1 MKGNLIIMGC
11 FAAGIAAARMDLLP
25 AWLLSHD
32 VPVYILSALI
42 FQVGIGLGA
51 SNDLQRMKQSFGAGM
66 ILLPAATIIGTLLFS
81 AAGVFLL
88 GDRSLADCLALG
100 SGFGRV
106 GGVLRGV
113 RAHRRHEGC
122 RPRRRRARHDSP
134 ARQHHTRDV
143 GPVRSI
149 ALRPLGRPICPNIR
163 RRHQLDG
170 RMPAHDR
177 ARGPRQGCR
186 AVGRHTRHGP
196 RGERTDTDRYI
207 LRRILLTPKRMRTI
221 MTDIACGVPDGAF
234 IYSHRPAAAL
244 PLSAGHRAAR

>member
-88 GDRSLADCLALG
+88 GYYSLSSVLIADMKGAAPDAAELA
-100 SGFGRV
+100 
-106 GGVLRGV
+106 
-113 RAHRRHEGC
+113 
-122 RPRRRRARHDSP
+122 
-134 ARQHHTRDV
+134 T
-143 GPVRSI
+143 I
-149 ALRPLGRPICPNIR
+149 ALLANIIREMSALFGASLFARWGGRYAPISVAGINSMDVCLPTIVR
-163 RRHQLDG
+163 E
-170 RMPAHDR
+170 AHDKDVV
-177 ARGPRQGCR
+177 PL
-186 AVGRHTRHGP
+186 AVTHGMALEVSVP
-196 RGERTDTDRYI
+196 I
-207 LRRILLTPKRMRTI
+207 LIGI
-221 MTDIACGVPDGAF
+221 FCGGF
-234 IYSHRPAAAL
+234 F
-244 PLSAGHRAAR
+244 

>member
-100 SGFGRV
+100 SGFGYYSLSS
-106 GGVLRGV
+106 VLI
-113 RAHRRHEGC
+113 ADMKCAAPDAAEL
-122 RPRRRRARHDSP
+122 A
-134 ARQHHTRDV
+134 T
-143 GPVRSI
+143 I
-149 ALRPLGRPICPNIR
+149 ALLANIIREMSALFGASLFARWGGRYAPISVAGINSMDVCLPTIVR
-163 RRHQLDG
+163 E
-170 RMPAHDR
+170 AHDKDVV
-177 ARGPRQGCR
+177 PL
-186 AVGRHTRHGP
+186 AVTHGMALEVSVP
-196 RGERTDTDRYI
+196 I
-207 LRRILLTPKRMRTI
+207 LIGI
-221 MTDIACGVPDGAF
+221 FCGGF
-234 IYSHRPAAAL
+234 F
-244 PLSAGHRAAR
+244 